1 VEKATKD
8 AAAIR
13 EAQRIK
19 ELEGISFV
27 LMPKILFFY
36 VLLNLSLKDSL
47 PREVIEKYW
56 PKNDPDLK
64 ISLVAID
71 QVEKTMD
78 KIVPKICNDIYD
90 EVLKED

>member
-47 PREVIEKYW
+47 PREVIEKY
-56 PKNDPDLK
+56 
-64 ISLVAID
+64 
-71 QVEKTMD
+71 
-78 KIVPKICNDIYD
+78 
-90 EVLKED
+90 